1 MELHVAKP
9 FDTLSATIIA
19 IPQRFARVRVANKGV
34 PANHSVEIFSKAN
47 RRKSPGPAD

>member
-9 FDTLSATIIA
+9 FDTLFAIITT
-19 IPQRFARVRVANKGV
+19 RVRVANKGV

-47 RRKSPGPAD
+47 RRKSPGPAA